1 MFKNITIGENIVPML
16 STAATNI
23 YYRQIF
29 RDDPLAIQTTDATE
43 AEGIV
48 MAQRLA
54 FVMAKQAEGQMA
66 VNEGK
71 AAKIR
76 DYMQTITPDDD
87 YIDWM
92 DTLDFGT
99 LNDALPE
106 VMELYLAQQ
115 KAGSKSKNG

>member
-1 MFKNITIGENIVPML
+1 MFKNITIGETIVPML

-23 YYRQIF
+23 YYKQIF
-29 RDDPLAIQTTDATE
+29 QDDPLAIQTSDATE

-48 MAQRLA
+48 LAQRLA
-54 FVMAKQAEGQMA
+54 FVMAKQAEGQKA

-92 DTLDFGT
+92 DALDFGA
-99 LNDALPE
+99 LNDALPD
-106 VMELYLAQQ
+106 VMELYMAQQ
-115 KAGSKSKNG
+115 KTGSNSKNV

>member
-1 MFKNITIGENIVPML
+1 MYKNITIGEANIPML

-23 YYRQIF
+23 YYKQIF
-29 RDDPLAIQTTDATE
+29 REDPLAIQTADATE

-48 MAQRLA
+48 LAQRLA
-54 FVMAKQAEGQMA
+54 FVMAKQAEGQKA

-76 DYMQTITPDDD
+76 DYMQTINPDDD

-92 DTLDFGT
+92 DTLDFGE
-99 LNDALPE
+99 LNDALPD
-106 VMELYLAQQ
+106 VMSLYMAQQ
-115 KAGSKSKNG
+115 KTGSKSKNA